1 MKFMQRA
8 IASASSSGSPESET
22 HSSKKRKL
30 DHSSPSGRLSG
41 AFDQA
46 SVDAA
51 LQSQE
56 AKRRAAFEQHSS
68 GDTHWVL
75 DTKIENTKA
84 SKPAK
89 APLNI
94 VYVGYGDIDSS
105 NEDGDGE
112 DVPRKGR
119 TSTRKEKP
127 SNKQVSQMT
136 RSKSTNET
144 LPLTQTAAQF
154 GKSIGR

>member
-1 MKFMQRA
+1 MQRA
-8 IASASSSGSPESET
+8 IASGPSSGSPESET

-30 DHSSPSGRLSG
+30 NDSSPSGSVG
-41 AFDQA
+41 AKFDQA

-56 AKRRAAFEQHSS
+56 AKRRAALQQHSS

-75 DTKIENTKA
+75 DTKLENTKA

-112 DVPRKGR
+112 DASTKGR
-119 TSTRKEKP
+119 TSTRKAKP
-127 SNKQVSQMT
+127 SGNQV
-136 RSKSTNET
+136 R
-144 LPLTQTAAQF
+144 
-154 GKSIGR
+154 

>member
-8 IASASSSGSPESET
+8 IASESNPASPESET

-30 DHSSPSGRLSG
+30 NDSSPSGRVG
-41 AFDQA
+41 ATFDQA

-56 AKRRAAFEQHSS
+56 TKRRAALQQHSS

-75 DTKIENTKA
+75 DTKIEHTKEP
-84 SKPAK
+84 KPAK
-89 APLNI
+89 SPLNI

-112 DVPRKGR
+112 DAPTKGR
-119 TSTRKEKP
+119 TSTRKAKP
-127 SNKQVSQMT
+127 SGNQV
-136 RSKSTNET
+136 RS
-144 LPLTQTAAQF
+144 AQLLCMN
-154 GKSIGR
+154 SIDGNL